1 MEESKKDK
9 ISLLITELEAIICRL
24 EKEIAIKKEE
34 RDNNRKL
41 CEEYKSSVDDI
52 KENLQKVTRYLEK
65 LKQSQGKNKLILI
78 IKKILDSIDSPFV
91 SSTIFVIFITIFL
104 PELHLYFVPI
114 MIGLIIVTLLDK
126 KKHRKIEE
134 LRRIPQVSDIPDLEK
149 EREKKLDLENRKNA
163 EIEKQK
169 LEKIELEFKVKIGKE
184 DRVFG
189 SISVK
194 QIKEELNNQGFK
206 IDKKQIMLTNNIA
219 SLGYHDVSIN
229 LYADVN
235 AKVKVHVVK

>member
-1 MEESKKDK
+1 M
-9 ISLLITELEAIICRL
+9 
-24 EKEIAIKKEE
+24 
-34 RDNNRKL
+34 
-41 CEEYKSSVDDI
+41 
-52 KENLQKVTRYLEK
+52 Q
-65 LKQSQGKNKLILI
+65 
-78 IKKILDSIDSPFV
+78 
-91 SSTIFVIFITIFL
+91 VIFIKDLKKQGKKGEIKTVKDGYAENFL
-104 PELHLYFVPI
+104 IKNGYAVPVNQHN
-114 MIGLIIVTLLDK
+114 LN
-126 KKHRKIEE
+126 
-134 LRRIPQVSDIPDLEK
+134 DLKSTK
-149 EREKKLDLENRKNA
+149 EREKKLDLENRKNS

>member
-1 MEESKKDK
+1 M
-9 ISLLITELEAIICRL
+9 
-24 EKEIAIKKEE
+24 
-34 RDNNRKL
+34 
-41 CEEYKSSVDDI
+41 
-52 KENLQKVTRYLEK
+52 Q
-65 LKQSQGKNKLILI
+65 
-78 IKKILDSIDSPFV
+78 
-91 SSTIFVIFITIFL
+91 VIFIKDLKKQGKKGEIKTVKDGYAENFL
-104 PELHLYFVPI
+104 IKNGYAVPVNQHN
-114 MIGLIIVTLLDK
+114 LN
-126 KKHRKIEE
+126 
-134 LRRIPQVSDIPDLEK
+134 DLK
-149 EREKKLDLENRKNA
+149 STNEREKKLDLENRKNA

>member
-1 MEESKKDK
+1 M
-9 ISLLITELEAIICRL
+9 
-24 EKEIAIKKEE
+24 
-34 RDNNRKL
+34 
-41 CEEYKSSVDDI
+41 
-52 KENLQKVTRYLEK
+52 Q
-65 LKQSQGKNKLILI
+65 
-78 IKKILDSIDSPFV
+78 
-91 SSTIFVIFITIFL
+91 VIFIKDLKKQGKKGEIKTVKDGYAENFL
-104 PELHLYFVPI
+104 IKNGYAVPVNQHN
-114 MIGLIIVTLLDK
+114 LN
-126 KKHRKIEE
+126 
-134 LRRIPQVSDIPDLEK
+134 DLKSTK

>member
-1 MEESKKDK
+1 MNQHNLND
-9 ISLLITELEAIICRL
+9 L
-24 EKEIAIKKEE
+24 
-34 RDNNRKL
+34 
-41 CEEYKSSVDDI
+41 KS
-52 KENLQKVTRYLEK
+52 T
-65 LKQSQGKNKLILI
+65 
-78 IKKILDSIDSPFV
+78 
-91 SSTIFVIFITIFL
+91 
-104 PELHLYFVPI
+104 
-114 MIGLIIVTLLDK
+114 
-126 KKHRKIEE
+126 
-134 LRRIPQVSDIPDLEK
+134 K